1 MANHLPAPG
10 RPVPRSTHR
19 LQLQPEFTFEQ
30 AAQVVDYLRDLGVTH
45 VYCSPVLQSTPGSVH
60 GYDVTDH
67 TRLDDEMGGDA
78 GFETLRAAC
87 RDAGL
92 GIVVDVVPNHMAV
105 PEPLS
110 LNAPLWD
117 VLARG
122 RSSEFAEWFDIDWD
136 AQGGRLLLPV
146 LGSPVGE
153 CLERGEIRL
162 DTSGGT
168 PLIRYYDQVF
178 PLAAGTQDTD
188 DLAALLD
195 AQHYRLA
202 YWRVGTEELNY
213 RRFFD
218 VTGLIGVRVEDPAVF
233 DATHR
238 RILDLVDSGAVDG
251 LRIDHPDGLADPRGY
266 LERLASVTGRRWVV
280 AEKILELHEQ
290 LPEDW
295 ECAGT
300 TGYDALNRVLGVLT
314 DPAGERPLTDL
325 YTSLTGSAESY
336 TDVVAAAKHHVVE
349 TILVAEVNRL
359 TDVLVRLATTS
370 PATRDMSRRWLR
382 EALVE
387 VLAGFA
393 VYRAYLAAPGEPV
406 RDEARAH
413 VAQACAR
420 ARVCRPDRAA
430 EIEWIGRLALGE
442 GPASA
447 DAAEFATRF
456 AQTTGPTM
464 AKGVED
470 TAFYRYFRLTAL
482 NEVGGDPGVFGIPP
496 DDFHAWCERVSR
508 DWPATMTTLSTHDTK
523 RSEDVRARLLALAE
537 LPAEWGEAVTA
548 WRVGHQ
554 FGDPALEYLFWQSL
568 VGAWPIPADR
578 MAAYVEKASRE
589 AKQRTSWT
597 DPDPDYDGALQDFV
611 RGVFADADLLT
622 DVGQWVE
629 EHLLRPGRI
638 NALAQKA
645 LQLTMPGVPDVYQ
658 GCELWNLSLVD
669 PDNRREVDYDARRRL
684 LAELDSGRSPA
695 ALDEDDAGAAKLLLV
710 SRVLRLRRDRQDLYG
725 PLAAYTPVRAGG
737 AAADHVVAFARGSFP
752 GQGAVTVTTRL
763 PVGLLRTGGWQDTT
777 VNLPGARWTDVLTG
791 REHAGGAVWVAD
803 VLADLPMA
811 VLTLA

>member
-1 MANHLPAPG
+1 MTNHLPASG
-10 RPVPRSTHR
+10 RPVPRSTYR
-19 LQLQPEFTFEQ
+19 LQLQAEFTCEQ
-30 AAQVVDYLRDLGVTH
+30 AAHVVDYLRDLGVTH
-45 VYCSPVLQSTPGSVH
+45 VYCSPVLQSAPGSVH

-67 TRLDDEMGGDA
+67 TRLDDEIGGDA
-78 GFETLRAAC
+78 GFETLHAAC
-87 RDAGL
+87 RSAGL

-146 LGSPVGE
+146 LGSPIGE
-153 CLERGEIRL
+153 CLQRQEIRL
-162 DTSGGT
+162 DSSGDT
-168 PLIRYYDQVF
+168 PVIRYYDNAF
-178 PLAAGTQDTD
+178 PVAEGTQGIGDV
-188 DLAALLD
+188 AALLD

-266 LERLASVTGRRWVV
+266 LARLASVTGQRWVV

-290 LPEDW
+290 LPDDW
-295 ECAGT
+295 ACAGT
-300 TGYDALNRVLGVLT
+300 TGYDALNRVMGVLT

-325 YTSLTGSAESY
+325 YASLTGSAESY
-336 TDVVAAAKHHVVE
+336 ADVVAEAKHHVVE
-349 TILVAEVNRL
+349 VILVAEVNRL
-359 TDVLVRLATTS
+359 TDVLVRLAATS
-370 PATRDMSRRWLR
+370 PGTRDMSRRWLR

-393 VYRAYLAAPGEPV
+393 VYRAYLAGPGEPAPE
-406 RDEARAH
+406 EARQH
-413 VAQACAR
+413 VAEACAR
-420 ARVCRPDRAA
+420 ARACRPDRAA

-442 GPASA
+442 GPAGA

-496 DDFHAWCERVSR
+496 EDFHAWCERISQ

-537 LPAEWGEAVTA
+537 RPAEWGEAVTA
-548 WRVGHQ
+548 WRVSHQ
-554 FGDPALEYLFWQSL
+554 FGDPAMEYLFWQSL
-568 VGAWPIPADR
+568 VGAWPISADR

-629 EHLLRPGRI
+629 EHLLRPGRT

-695 ALDEDDAGAAKLLLV
+695 SLDEDDAGAAKLLLV

-737 AAADHVVAFARGSFP
+737 AAADHVVAFARGPFP

-777 VNLPGARWTDVLTG
+777 VDLPGARWTDVLTG
-791 REHAGGAVWVAD
+791 REHAGGAVRVAD
-803 VLADLPMA
+803 VLADLPVA